1 MVISLKRT
9 AQTEHNAVSLVFLQN
24 SQLPWTSPA
33 KFSGAL
39 CSLYKMHWRS
49 PGRWEMT
56 LQSALLPPR
65 CLLPPRRF
73 HVWKEFVPTFVYAG
87 LKVKISGTVMSDS
100 LQSLG
105 RSLPHSSVCGILRAG
120 VLEWFAISFSRG
132 SSQPRDRT
140 QVSCIAGRFLTN
152 WATYFLLKS
161 YHLNNS

>member
-1 MVISLKRT
+1 MVISLERT

-39 CSLYKMHWRS
+39 HSLYKMHWQS

-56 LQSALLPPR
+56 LQSALPPPDVSSHQGDSM
-65 CLLPPRRF
+65 CE
-73 HVWKEFVPTFVYAG
+73 EFVPTFVYAG
-87 LKVKISGTVMSDS
+87 LKVKISGTVVSNS

-105 RSLPHSSVCGILRAG
+105 RSLPHSSICGILRAG
-120 VLEWFAISFSRG
+120 VLEWFAISFSRW
-132 SSQPRDRT
+132 SSQPGDRT

-152 WATYFLLKS
+152 WATYFLLES